1 MVFPRQLL
9 ADGALHETG
18 QRRQDV
24 DRWVYLPVV
33 QLTIDEDLALSNIPG
48 EIGNGVGDVY
58 RAAPRA
64 KEASN
69 RHQPFRLYFSTL
81 KG

>member
-33 QLTIDEDLALSNIPG
+33 QLTIDEDLALSDVPG
-48 EIGNGVGDVY
+48 EIGNWMRDVW
-58 RAAPRA
+58 RR
-64 KEASN
+64 
-69 RHQPFRLYFSTL
+69 
-81 KG
+81 

>member
-33 QLTIDEDLALSNIPG
+33 QLTIDEDLALRDVPG
-48 EIGNGVGDVY
+48 EIGNGVRDI
-58 RAAPRA
+58 
-64 KEASN
+64 
-69 RHQPFRLYFSTL
+69 
-81 KG
+81 